1 MIRVLSA
8 RREMGKGAGVMNLA
22 AETRGWPMARPG
34 DDGGGAGGARRG
46 LVSRALVLVVVEAA
60 ERWGG
65 AGLGDL
71 RAVLGARV
79 GGGGDPL
86 GWVAWDEFA
95 RLMEALAS
103 RLDGPREWYRFGR
116 LMGMPEDRRGRWTRL
131 AVSPARL
138 TANALL
144 DLRRRLVPSLQ
155 VSWHQSRP
163 PRLQY
168 ELSLPL
174 SGRAAEAFFWM
185 TAGQVAVVPVALGLP
200 ESLVDVTV
208 REDSALLDIQLPPS
222 GTLAAR
228 TGRLA
233 SAAVSLRRA
242 SATLAARE
250 YELARARQDL
260 DSLAR
265 DFRQI
270 VDSSPHGI
278 MIQSADGRLMYANA
292 AFARGVGLD
301 HAAMV
306 AGRRL
311 AELVAIDGI
320 DDREGGL
327 GGPGVLPLGRDA
339 ATAPLSL
346 RGRLLTPDR
355 WGEEVFLEVA
365 GAQPVVFDGQPARLV
380 FCRDITQRRRLERE
394 VVEASEEE
402 RRRVALE
409 LHDGLGQLLAAL
421 SMQAQTLG
429 LRLCSEAAPG
439 TRSLIGSA
447 AEELTTTAQEALG
460 LARSLARGLAPV
472 ADFEGGLPF
481 ALKRLAG
488 RVEAASGISV
498 TVEVKLPDDFPG
510 AGEETDLHCYR
521 VAQEALNNAVRHAG
535 ASAITVRLQGEPA
548 SRRLQLSVTDNG
560 RGLPPPASDGDSHG
574 EGGGLGIHAMRYR
587 AASLGGLLTIEG
599 GAGGV
604 GTSITLSV
612 PLPGPPVASCLAV
625 TAPPYQLRFLR

>member
-1 MIRVLSA
+1 
-8 RREMGKGAGVMNLA
+8 
-22 AETRGWPMARPG
+22 
-34 DDGGGAGGARRG
+34 
-46 LVSRALVLVVVEAA
+46 
-60 ERWGG
+60 
-65 AGLGDL
+65 
-71 RAVLGARV
+71 
-79 GGGGDPL
+79 
-86 GWVAWDEFA
+86 
-95 RLMEALAS
+95 
-103 RLDGPREWYRFGR
+103 
-116 LMGMPEDRRGRWTRL
+116 MGMPEERRGRWARL
-131 AVSPARL
+131 TVSPARL
-138 TANALL
+138 TAAALF
-144 DLRRRLVPSLQ
+144 DLRRRLLPSLQ

-185 TAGQVAVVPVALGLP
+185 TAGQVAVIPVALGLP
-200 ESLVDVTV
+200 ESLVDVTIQG
-208 REDSALLDIQLPPS
+208 DSALLDIQLPPS

-233 SAAVSLRRA
+233 TAAVSLRRS

-260 DSLAR
+260 ESLAR

-278 MIQSADGRLMYANA
+278 MIQSADGRLVYANA
-292 AFARGVGLD
+292 AFARSVGLD
-301 HAAMV
+301 DAALV

-320 DDREGGL
+320 DDRDGGI
-327 GGPGVLPLGRDA
+327 GGPGLIPQGRDVA
-339 ATAPLSL
+339 STPLSL
-346 RGRLLTPDR
+346 RGRLLTSDR
-355 WGEEVFLEVA
+355 WGEEVFLEAA

-394 VVEASEEE
+394 VVEAGEEE

-429 LRLCSEAAPG
+429 LRLRSEAAPG
-439 TRSLIGSA
+439 LSSPAGSA
-447 AEELTTTAQEALG
+447 AEELTATAQEALG

-488 RVEAASGISV
+488 RVEAASGIGV
-498 TVEVKLPDDFPG
+498 TVEVDLPDDFPG

-548 SRRLQLSVTDNG
+548 SRRLRFSVTDNG
-560 RGLPPPASDGDSHG
+560 RGLPAAAGGSGASVES
-574 EGGGLGIHAMRYR
+574 GGLGIHAMRYR
-587 AASLGGLLTIEG
+587 AASLGGLLTIESG
-599 GAGGV
+599 PGGV
-604 GTSITLSV
+604 GTAITLSV
-612 PLPGPPVASCLAV
+612 PLAGAPVGSPVAPCLAV
-625 TAPPYQLRFLR
+625 TAPPSANSVPPGVPS